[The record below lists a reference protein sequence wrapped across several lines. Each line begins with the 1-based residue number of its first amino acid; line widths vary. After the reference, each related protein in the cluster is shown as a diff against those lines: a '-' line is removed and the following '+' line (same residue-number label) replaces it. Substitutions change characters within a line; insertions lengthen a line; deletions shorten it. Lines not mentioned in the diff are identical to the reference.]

1 MQDDEAGEGGH
12 GQGPLRGSG
21 EAQAPDEGAEGCL
34 AAAEAGHDRLHRS
47 HGQVSYIVLHITVYL
62 KATSI
67 IVIGHCV

>member
-34 AAAEAGHDRLHRS
+34 AAAEVGHDRVHRS
-47 HGQVSYIVLHITVYL
+47 HGQVSHIVLRITAVYL
-62 KATSI
+62 KAISI
-67 IVIGHCV
+67 IV